1 MIVIYS
7 ELPNYALNY
16 YRRFNAVGFCF
27 AKFIYLDMSKGNI
40 QASRSHGG
48 RMEYYL
54 REKECI
60 AYRHSEKQVIGK
72 KAIQDQWKQIE
83 RNEING
89 NRELGIRGRHDAQV
103 RTNYMLMMPNELS
116 GQECIERV
124 QSIIDQTPIRDCV
137 YTVCVHGGRQ
147 GEVGHN
153 QHVHLLVNERSKVTG
168 KKDRELS
175 QKAFLEKLKTIYGQ
189 KFALE
194 FSRGK
199 EVAPRERIASSLW
212 KASPVLSRELC
223 RVQQKGM
230 EPAAVIQKEK
240 VVVKGKRGVGL
251 TSEHIGV
258 ISSLFKRKDKHDNDQ
273 VNLRNQIAEGKSA
286 IQGLAAQIK
295 QTERDREKAISRD
308 LQHHREEIEKYHRMK
323 QESAN
328 ESWFIRTMTPGFRKQ
343 LDKDMESAKENYERA
358 FRQITRPYD
367 DLLVK
372 LYLKDITVKEN
383 LQDAEREAEMN
394 EQDAPLIEQEIEKSV
409 IAVFDYQLST
419 EEKKELLN
427 KGSVSVPVKEYIDKS
442 GKPKDGYITII
453 ADEKKEHLKQSFMT
467 TEDYTT
473 RSNMINRQEN
483 ISRKLLEEQQERL
496 RQPYKSKEQERDQEQ
511 EHKRNRGFGLSR

>member
-1 MIVIYS
+1 M
-7 ELPNYALNY
+7 
-16 YRRFNAVGFCF
+16 
-27 AKFIYLDMSKGNI
+27 
-40 QASRSHGG
+40 
-48 RMEYYL
+48 
-54 REKECI
+54 
-60 AYRHSEKQVIGK
+60 
-72 KAIQDQWKQIE
+72 
-83 RNEING
+83 
-89 NRELGIRGRHDAQV
+89 
-103 RTNYMLMMPNELS
+103 
-116 GQECIERV
+116 
-124 QSIIDQTPIRDCV
+124 
-137 YTVCVHGGRQ
+137 
-147 GEVGHN
+147 
-153 QHVHLLVNERSKVTG
+153 
-168 KKDRELS
+168 
-175 QKAFLEKLKTIYGQ
+175 
-189 KFALE
+189 
-194 FSRGK
+194 
-199 EVAPRERIASSLW
+199 
-212 KASPVLSRELC
+212 
-223 RVQQKGM
+223 
-230 EPAAVIQKEK
+230 
-240 VVVKGKRGVGL
+240 
-251 TSEHIGV
+251 
-258 ISSLFKRKDKHDNDQ
+258 
-273 VNLRNQIAEGKSA
+273 NLRNQIAEGKSA